1 MLRRQPSSGLP
12 KLTDQRTA
20 PAQPSIGLQ
29 HTTGGVM
36 ANQPQPYQPQPMQ
49 PFSTGIRTPGGLTDV
64 PTPVAPVSPYNVP
77 LDGEWYKDEWMKFSI
92 PEQRQMTAYLPH
104 ERTLIFAARR
114 YGNQM
119 VKVVDETTGQITE
132 MTGFEAATK
141 VGQMADARLHQ
152 GYLDKQ
158 AGRRAEMGI
167 RQQQEIPYRIT
178 AA

>member
-1 MLRRQPSSGLP
+1 
-12 KLTDQRTA
+12 
-20 PAQPSIGLQ
+20 
-29 HTTGGVM
+29 
-36 ANQPQPYQPQPMQ
+36 
-49 PFSTGIRTPGGLTDV
+49 
-64 PTPVAPVSPYNVP
+64 
-77 LDGEWYKDEWMKFSI
+77 MKFSI